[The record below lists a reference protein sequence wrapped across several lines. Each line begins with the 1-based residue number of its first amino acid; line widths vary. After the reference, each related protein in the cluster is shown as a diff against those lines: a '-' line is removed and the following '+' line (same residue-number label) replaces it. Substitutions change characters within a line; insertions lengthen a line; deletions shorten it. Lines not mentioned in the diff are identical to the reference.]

1 MELCCCQSYF
11 HLSPMSLEN
20 SIKWINNLTDAEV
33 QRYTKKRD
41 RGHYYSS
48 NQMEGRLLEAAR
60 KGNIH
65 ELNDLIS
72 SNEQILEEMA
82 LEGAGHTPLHVACV
96 GGHLDFVRELL
107 KHMPKLAEKVNPGGF
122 SPLHIVA
129 ARGDVEIAEELLKV
143 GTHLCSLKGRERR
156 IPLHYAVVNG
166 EVNVMKVLLSKSP
179 ESVDETTA
187 LEETALHL
195 AVKNN
200 RFDEVVVLVDHL
212 KQHNKEQVINWKDHK
227 GNTALH
233 LAAAGKN
240 FEVLNFLLRGHA
252 VKSGV
257 VEVNALNDCGMT
269 PLDVSTLSQ
278 RGARDRE
285 IREILTRA
293 RAVRG
298 GGRLNSPASRP
309 VLGDDDD
316 IEGGNGHRSGGDS
329 NKGKESLGKIRNDLL
344 VVAALIASAT
354 YQSVLQPP
362 GSLKVD
368 KDKDDPKIWTETH
381 RPNVVYNLFLGG
393 NTFGF
398 LMSVQMIIC
407 LTKALPVNLP
417 LMLSL
422 IGMVLT
428 YFSFTLSL
436 MIESSHNATAT
447 ALNVLPLIIAVFLLL
462 MQRSL
467 AAVMRIFLKWLF
479 QFHFLGNMY
488 KLEQGKDQ
496 NCGCR

>member
-1 MELCCCQSYF
+1 ME
-11 HLSPMSLEN
+11 
-20 SIKWINNLTDAEV
+20 
-33 QRYTKKRD
+33 R
-41 RGHYYSS
+41 
-48 NQMEGRLLEAAR
+48 RLLEAAR

-65 ELNDLIS
+65 ELDELIS
-72 SNEQILEEMA
+72 GNEQILEEMA

-96 GGHLDFVRELL
+96 GGHLDFVREFL
-107 KHMPKLAEKVNPGGF
+107 KRMPKLAEKVNPHGF
-122 SPLHIVA
+122 SPLHIAA
-129 ARGDVEIAEELLKV
+129 ARGDVEIAEELLNV
-143 GTHLCSLKGRERR
+143 GTHLCSVKGRERR
-156 IPLHYAVVNG
+156 IPLHNAAENG
-166 EVNVMKVLLSKSP
+166 EVNVMERLLSRSP
-179 ESVDETTA
+179 ESVEETTA

-195 AVKNN
+195 AVKSK
-200 RFDEVVVLVDHL
+200 RFDAVVMLVKHL

-233 LAAAGKN
+233 LATVGKN

-257 VEVNALNDCGMT
+257 VEVNALNDCGLT
-269 PLDVSTLSQ
+269 PLDVSTFSQ

-293 RAVRG
+293 GAVSG

-316 IEGGNGHRSGGDS
+316 IERGNDHRSDGDS
-329 NKGKESLGKIRNDLL
+329 NKGKESLGEIRNDLL
-344 VVAALIASAT
+344 VVAALIVSAT

-362 GSLKVD
+362 SSLKVN
-368 KDKDDPKIWTETH
+368 DDNNDSNKLTQTYPPEPAYPNKWTEEY
-381 RPNVVYNLFLGG
+381 RPGLVYNLFLGG

-398 LMSVQMIIC
+398 LMSVHIIIC
-407 LTKALPVNLP
+407 LTKTHPVNLP

-436 MIESSHNATAT
+436 IIESPHDNLTT
-447 ALNVLPLIIAVFLLL
+447 IVLNVLPLIIGVFLLL
-462 MQRSL
+462 MQRPL
-467 AAVMRIFLKWLF
+467 AAILRIFLKWLS
-479 QFHFLGNMY
+479 QFHCLGNLY
-488 KLEQGKDQ
+488 KLEQRKD
-496 NCGCR
+496 

>member
-1 MELCCCQSYF
+1 ME
-11 HLSPMSLEN
+11 
-20 SIKWINNLTDAEV
+20 
-33 QRYTKKRD
+33 R
-41 RGHYYSS
+41 
-48 NQMEGRLLEAAR
+48 RLLEAAR
-60 KGNIH
+60 KGNIP
-65 ELNDLIS
+65 ELKDLIS

-166 EVNVMKVLLSKSP
+166 EVNVMKVLLYKSP
-179 ESVDETTA
+179 ESVEETTA

-233 LAAAGKN
+233 HAAAAKN
-240 FEVLNFLLRGHA
+240 FEVVNFLLCGHA

-257 VEVNALNDCGMT
+257 VEVNALNDCGLT

-293 RAVRG
+293 RAVSG
-298 GGRLNSPASRP
+298 GGRLNSPTSRP

-316 IEGGNGHRSGGDS
+316 NEGGNGHRSGGDT
-329 NKGKESLGKIRNDLL
+329 NKAKESLGEIRNDLL
-344 VVAALIASAT
+344 VVAALIVSAT

-368 KDKDDPKIWTETH
+368 EDKDHPTH

-436 MIESSHNATAT
+436 MIDSSRNATAT

-467 AAVMRIFLKWLF
+467 AAVLHIFLKWLF

-496 NCGCR
+496 NCGC